1 MRPQGVGRMT
11 KAGRGLLA
19 GVLGALGLA
28 LSSIASAEDPK
39 SASPGLDRLLR
50 LPASADYSSELKAGA
65 GRSEWRQRFA
75 DARDAV
81 DTAERTLEQSQ
92 KKLATVAGAKS
103 EWQLSPP
110 GVPAQASEDSSSSF
124 TLREEVRR
132 NRNERDRARARL
144 RELEV
149 EANLAG
155 VPEDWRGPST
165 NAPSNDAAE
174 HESETGAS
182 PRP

>member
-1 MRPQGVGRMT
+1 MTTVGRL
-11 KAGRGLLA
+11 LLA
-19 GVLGALGLA
+19 VGLA
-28 LSSIASAEDPK
+28 IPSIASAEDPK
-39 SASPGLDRLLR
+39 SGSPGLDRLLR
-50 LPASADYSSELKAGA
+50 LPASADYSSELKGGA
-65 GRSEWRQRFA
+65 GRSEWRERFA
-75 DARDAV
+75 EARGAV
-81 DTAERTLEQSQ
+81 DAAEKTLETSQ

-155 VPEDWRGPST
+155 VPQEWRGPST
-165 NAPSNDAAE
+165 IAPSNDEAE
-174 HESETGAS
+174 HESGTGAIS
-182 PRP
+182 RP